1 MKKEAA
7 LFIIYLL
14 ITAIFLW
21 IFTNPDV
28 IEAFFKTLFF
38 PLKYK

>member
-1 MKKEAA
+1 MQKEIA

-14 ITAIFLW
+14 IAAIFLW

-28 IEAFFKTLFF
+28 IEALFKTLLF
-38 PLKYK
+38 PLKYE